1 MIGGSLQWGLRQWGL
16 ATRETRPGQQR
27 LDAVIAARRAVST
40 GHSDRPRHW
49 WSDMWS
55 DKVCKDAEVVLT
67 STRFK
72 LVTGSIGA
80 S

>member
-1 MIGGSLQWGLRQWGL
+1 MIDGSLEWGLRQWGL
-16 ATRETRPGQQR
+16 ATQETRPGQQR

-49 WSDMWS
+49 WSDMWL
-55 DKVCKDAEVVLT
+55 DKVCKDAEAVLT

-72 LVTGSIGA
+72 LATGSIGA